1 MFYFSSSPLFCPFV
15 QSKFATNAED
25 ANMTEVSFKKKKSN
39 PFTFMIEMGANILK
53 LGFKISQISQIL
65 YVGVIL
71 NANGFLCTNYLGF
84 IIPKYEE
91 CIFFFIFAYYYFSSS
106 LSVFSFFQPKYLWMV
121 LCVSK
126 SFILPEFFGGL
137 NLCPTLIF

>member
-1 MFYFSSSPLFCPFV
+1 
-15 QSKFATNAED
+15 
-25 ANMTEVSFKKKKSN
+25 MTEVSFKKKKSN

-91 CIFFFIFAYYYFSSS
+91 CIFFS
-106 LSVFSFFQPKYLWMV
+106 YLHTITFRA
-121 LCVSK
+121 L
-126 SFILPEFFGGL
+126 
-137 NLCPTLIF
+137 

>member
-91 CIFFFIFAYYYFSSS
+91 CIFFRIRILLLFELSKCIFIFPTQIF
-106 LSVFSFFQPKYLWMV
+106 VDGFIYL
-121 LCVSK
+121 
-126 SFILPEFFGGL
+126 
-137 NLCPTLIF
+137 

>member
-1 MFYFSSSPLFCPFV
+1 MSSPFFEILFCF
-15 QSKFATNAED
+15 F
-25 ANMTEVSFKKKKSN
+25 SFFLGGVLFFIVAIVLSVCTVKICNKRRRRKHDRGEFQKKRNLN

-91 CIFFFIFAYYYFSSS
+91 CIFFFIFAYYITFRA
-106 LSVFSFFQPKYLWMV
+106 L
-121 LCVSK
+121 
-126 SFILPEFFGGL
+126 
-137 NLCPTLIF
+137 